1 MRRSTP
7 KVAGRSKYN
16 AVPTIVDNVR
26 FASKREAKRYSELKL
41 LKVKAL
47 VLQPE
52 YELVV
57 NGVLICKYRADFA
70 YDGEGIKIVEDVK
83 GFKTTAYRLK
93 KKLMK
98 ALHNIEIREV

>member
-1 MRRSTP
+1 MSGNRAPR
-7 KVAGRSKYN
+7 RSKYG
-16 AVPTIVDNVR
+16 AVPTVVDGVR
-26 FASKREAKRYSELKL
+26 FASKKEAKRYWELKL

-70 YDGEGIKIVEDVK
+70 YDGETHKIVEDVK
-83 GFKTTAYRLK
+83 GVKTAVYKLK
-93 KKLMK
+93 KKLML
-98 ALHNIEIREV
+98 AIHGIEIQEV